1 MESNITRKYRI
12 RLVVVRLIN
21 ILFIIGPFLYFIP
34 YSLAVGTK
42 VQKLSLSMASM
53 VAMILITMSIL
64 LDIKHRASLHKTAF
78 WLTIAGIT
86 TCVGSI
92 SAIFIWIMAIISI
105 ISELIL
111 TPLITNYKL
120 KLASNKEIDRRES
133 ENIREQDK
141 ANP

>member
-1 MESNITRKYRI
+1 
-12 RLVVVRLIN
+12 
-21 ILFIIGPFLYFIP
+21 
-34 YSLAVGTK
+34 
-42 VQKLSLSMASM
+42 MATM
-53 VAMILITMSIL
+53 VAMILITMSII